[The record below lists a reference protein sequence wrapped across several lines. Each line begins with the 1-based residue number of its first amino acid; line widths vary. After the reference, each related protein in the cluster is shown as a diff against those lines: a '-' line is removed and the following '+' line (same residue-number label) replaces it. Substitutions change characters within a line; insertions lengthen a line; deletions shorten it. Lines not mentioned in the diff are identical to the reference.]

1 MTRTRFW
8 VAAVYCLEPPQI
20 PNGGFRLSTNSTL
33 AGTVVDYYCLSLRFK
48 LSGPSRLVCQPD
60 GHYDRDPPV
69 CTGAHQRFALSLSE
83 RRPRN
88 PDRNEKNKKKR
99 LPTRLGHTATLLCS
113 KGKER
118 PDGPGSPTLGVNYP
132 TGSSVNGLGLRGGG
146 AGGCW

>member
-88 PDRNEKNKKKR
+88 PDRNEKKTKKNKNDFRRDLDTRRRYCAAKEKKGQTDR
-99 LPTRLGHTATLLCS
+99 VPQLWG
-113 KGKER
+113 
-118 PDGPGSPTLGVNYP
+118 
-132 TGSSVNGLGLRGGG
+132 
-146 AGGCW
+146 